1 MLQKNQT
8 TILAQIIQVS
18 RTNIMNFKREKSA
31 KVSQENRFDCNKIFI
46 DLAYSYF
53 KKDIDL
59 MKKYE
64 GKLNIASYMR
74 WLMIYV
80 LQQAITSLM
89 NFSNSVKRMLTSHK
103 LSQVIPI
110 RKYNQL
116 ILRAYYIHILW
127 WSVI

>member
-53 KKDIDL
+53 KKDIYLIEESDGRTQWRTIYEVIYDL
-59 MKKYE
+59 CIKSGDEFTNKNFQQCQRNENILQIIQSDTKK
-64 GKLNIASYMR
+64 KIKA
-74 WLMIYV
+74 IY
-80 LQQAITSLM
+80 L
-89 NFSNSVKRMLTSHK
+89 
-103 LSQVIPI
+103 
-110 RKYNQL
+110 
-116 ILRAYYIHILW
+116 
-127 WSVI
+127 